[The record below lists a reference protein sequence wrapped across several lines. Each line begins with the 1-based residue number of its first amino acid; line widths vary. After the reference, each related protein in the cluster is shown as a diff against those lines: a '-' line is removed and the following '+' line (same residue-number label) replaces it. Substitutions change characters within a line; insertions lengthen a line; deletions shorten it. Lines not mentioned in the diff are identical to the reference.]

1 MRWLGHRFGPV
12 LILAAGY
19 LALAAFQPNG
29 PMRPLDVMADARSV
43 RQDDADMRVAGDLAD
58 DAGSVVEEGPGLD
71 DNRPLE
77 CNRLP
82 AGRAHDLCVEEQT
95 LRRALERHHSSELI
109 DAAVAD

>member
-19 LALAAFQPNG
+19 LTLAAFQPNG
-29 PMRPLDVMADARSV
+29 PMRTIDVMADTRSV
-43 RQDDADMRVAGDLAD
+43 WQDDADMGVAGDLAD
-58 DAGSVVEEGPGLD
+58 DAGSVVEEGPGLE